1 MIWKWETTKSKMDE
15 IGYIKFYM
23 GKKAQTNAKKEI

>member
-1 MIWKWETTKSKMDE
+1 MKKRHHKVKMDE

-23 GKKAQTNAKKEI
+23 GNKTINKFKI